1 LLALSKHQRVILTA
15 ELLAVCFMGAVAA
28 AAHRTGVNLL
38 LFPELAAL
46 SHDVLTR
53 PRGKWASQPVRMIL
67 TPTLTAIAG
76 LFITRHAHYGAIPV
90 LLIVL
95 ASLFIIRLLRSTIA
109 PAISA
114 GVLPMVLDERHWMYP
129 VAICIGLVGLVA
141 ILKIWQRYSS
151 SIGPEPEDVEDK
163 IIDALEADSTDR
175 YWFVTLLTFVLVLA
189 VIGQFT
195 GLRFILFPP
204 LIVMAYEIFGH
215 PELPGWMERPALFP
229 LVCFLTAS
237 VGLLACKG
245 FEGGSLGV
253 VVTVV
258 ASILLLRVFRVHM
271 PPALAVGVLPFVI
284 GEPDL
289 WYPVSVGIG
298 TIALTLWFLG
308 RGHDRKFLK
317 NSKTKS
323 LTREVTEPT
332 SGLRKSKDGHSTMVG
347 DVSKARQSLSESPTS
362 NAKVLLY
369 SIQLPRLTQN
379 VSLAGAVHQ
388 SRPWKVGRSCERV
401 GIGTIAL
408 TLWFLGRGWLRKSLI
423 NSKESIDV
431 KAI

>member
-1 LLALSKHQRVILTA
+1 LLALSKHQRAILTA
-15 ELLAVCFMGAVAA
+15 ELLAVSFMGTVAA
-28 AAHRTGVNLL
+28 AAHGTGVNLL

-53 PRGKWASQPVRMIL
+53 PRGKWASQPVRMIV
-67 TPTLTAIAG
+67 TPTLSAIAG

-90 LLIVL
+90 LLIVF
-95 ASLFIIRLLRSTIA
+95 ASFLIIRLLRSAIA

-129 VAICIGLVGLVA
+129 AAICIGLCGLVA
-141 ILKIWQRYSS
+141 ILKIWQRYSRS
-151 SIGPEPEDVEDK
+151 MGPEPEEVEDR

-175 YWFVTLLTFVLVLA
+175 YWFVTLLAFVLAVA

-215 PELPGWMERPALFP
+215 PDLPRWMERPALFP

-258 ASILLLRVFRVHM
+258 VSILLLRVFRVHM
-271 PPALAVGVLPFVI
+271 PPALAVGVLPFVMD
-284 GEPDL
+284 EPGV

-308 RGHDRKFLK
+308 RGYLQKSLI
-317 NSKTKS
+317 NSKTKA

-332 SGLRKSKDGHSTMVG
+332 SGLRTSKGRTLDSGRRRVEIQT
-347 DVSKARQSLSESPTS
+347 LS
-362 NAKVLLY
+362 
-369 SIQLPRLTQN
+369 Q
-379 VSLAGAVHQ
+379 
-388 SRPWKVGRSCERV
+388 
-401 GIGTIAL
+401 
-408 TLWFLGRGWLRKSLI
+408 
-423 NSKESIDV
+423 
-431 KAI
+431 